1 MCPQDGY
8 VVIRNGELLC
18 GSLCKVTLG
27 SSKKGLF
34 FALIHDFSS
43 RCAAECMSRMTRS
56 VTRWLSEWGFTIGI
70 DDVTASPALL
80 EQKTALI
87 DAQFR
92 QCDAQVW
99 KFKNNQM
106 TVAAGCT
113 AEQTVET
120 GVTSVLNEVRDKLGS
135 MCMDVL
141 PSDNKPLQMATCGA
155 KGSPLNICQM
165 VVCVGQQVVN
175 GARCREGFIERTLP
189 HFERNSWI
197 PAARG
202 FVSSSFRSGLSAT
215 EFFFHTMSGR
225 EGLVDTAVKT
235 AETGYMQ
242 RRLMKALEDMSLNYD
257 MSVRASSKHVVQ
269 FCYGDDGLDP
279 AQMEKDGRP
288 ISFERLRHRVCAGGA
303 VPTGLPPAAAA
314 VAEAASAATGR
325 AGALAAAVLSADE
338 IRARGHAFADTVE
351 ARLRIRDH
359 SEAGVGM
366 FEEEMRA
373 FVNSLAVSAG
383 EMEEAIARGARH
395 SMESMRRSRGS
406 GGRRHAA
413 ASDADDDAAVDALL
427 KNERTSVT
435 GPQLNTILEGATE
448 TYQRVSAVPGDAVG
462 AVAAQSIGEP
472 GTQMTLKTFHFAG
485 VASMNVTL
493 GVPRIKEIINATKSI
508 STPMIEACLDDPYDW
523 KRCTS
528 VQARLER
535 TTLGQVSIYIREV
548 FDAGGAFV
556 EVKLDLE
563 AIRSLQLD
571 EEISVFTVVDSI
583 LSTRGMKLKPER
595 IETKR
600 PNILRVRL
608 ASTNGALSARA
619 AAKAAASA
627 RKRKRSAAYSDDEDD
642 DALALAQSQS
652 PSGATAA
659 DDIYFEMQRLKSA
672 LPDVLVSGIS
682 SVTRAVLVASNE
694 GESAKPSH
702 RLVVEG
708 EDCLRDVLG
717 EIGIDAA
724 KTKTNHIIEM
734 AAVLGV
740 EAARKTIIVEIT
752 KTYGGYGIEVDPRHL
767 MLLVRSFPCAP
778 RPVPATQPL
787 PLTSSP
793 PSLD

>member
-1 MCPQDGY
+1 MARRAGGVNLQLESRQYRGATQEEHLPCMCPQDGY

-325 AGALAAAVLSADE
+325 AGALAAAWGA
-338 IRARGHAFADTVE
+338 
-351 ARLRIRDH
+351 
-359 SEAGVGM
+359 M
-366 FEEEMRA
+366 FSQHPA
-373 FVNSLAVSAG
+373 SSD
-383 EMEEAIARGARH
+383 
-395 SMESMRRSRGS
+395 
-406 GGRRHAA
+406 GG
-413 ASDADDDAAVDALL
+413 
-427 KNERTSVT
+427 
-435 GPQLNTILEGATE
+435 
-448 TYQRVSAVPGDAVG
+448 
-462 AVAAQSIGEP
+462 
-472 GTQMTLKTFHFAG
+472 
-485 VASMNVTL
+485 
-493 GVPRIKEIINATKSI
+493 
-508 STPMIEACLDDPYDW
+508 
-523 KRCTS
+523 
-528 VQARLER
+528 
-535 TTLGQVSIYIREV
+535 
-548 FDAGGAFV
+548 
-556 EVKLDLE
+556 
-563 AIRSLQLD
+563 
-571 EEISVFTVVDSI
+571 
-583 LSTRGMKLKPER
+583 
-595 IETKR
+595 
-600 PNILRVRL
+600 
-608 ASTNGALSARA
+608 
-619 AAKAAASA
+619 
-627 RKRKRSAAYSDDEDD
+627 
-642 DALALAQSQS
+642 
-652 PSGATAA
+652 
-659 DDIYFEMQRLKSA
+659 
-672 LPDVLVSGIS
+672 
-682 SVTRAVLVASNE
+682 
-694 GESAKPSH
+694 
-702 RLVVEG
+702 VVERAG
-708 EDCLRDVLG
+708 L
-717 EIGIDAA
+717 A
-724 KTKTNHIIEM
+724 
-734 AAVLGV
+734 
-740 EAARKTIIVEIT
+740 
-752 KTYGGYGIEVDPRHL
+752 
-767 MLLVRSFPCAP
+767 
-778 RPVPATQPL
+778 RPVQ
-787 PLTSSP
+787 
-793 PSLD
+793 